1 MCCLFTITDIS
12 KFLLAASQE
21 CPEFDQADNTN
32 RPIYVKEVAA
42 KRGEDAQGEGALGE
56 CVGVG
61 VARDGTCIFC
71 FFGEV
76 KGRKGWYL
84 GTREG
89 GVLTRPTSKKGIV
102 GFSPSKEVLPPK
114 GGWQVKEGK
123 QLIGDSAYI
132 ECVLI

>member
-1 MCCLFTITDIS
+1 M
-12 KFLLAASQE
+12 AAE
-21 CPEFDQADNTN
+21 
-32 RPIYVKEVAA
+32 
-42 KRGEDAQGEGALGE
+42 RGEEAQGEGALGKAGAG
-56 CVGVG
+56 VGVGVGLG
-61 VARDGTCIFC
+61 VARDGSCIFC

-89 GVLTRPTSKKGIV
+89 RVLTRPTSKKGIV

-123 QLIGDSAYI
+123 QLIGNSAYI